1 MKIKEGKLNEWTQ
14 KMKEWDQ
21 KMKEWTMKYY
31 QLRKNDIDY
40 VILSP
45 STKVIE
51 EPIRA
56 PCARST

>member
-1 MKIKEGKLNEWTQ
+1 MKEWTQ

-45 STKVIE
+45 STKMIE
-51 EPIRA
+51 EPIGA
-56 PCARST
+56 PCAGST